1 MRESYYVTIFRCW
14 HDLLS
19 RLFLSAVATYAL
31 IVCLSYIGLVSPYEV
46 LGITTAGLR
55 YVGGPLV
62 AYGAI
67 LGLPLAYGIFIC
79 NTFVAL
85 LIVSTLFLVMF
96 YNPHRWPG
104 YPRIIRRS
112 FERDASAKRL
122 RFLPG
127 CRRIEHPRLII
138 VGFCLY
144 FAPMLAMTFFGIM
157 IGSMVAAGQFVFG
170 SLQTVL
176 GMIVPH
182 GMFEVP
188 AIVLAAAIP
197 LSAHS
202 LVAEDLTQGRVS
214 RVFQNLQRFTASQH
228 IQLCLTILVSALY
241 VAGVIEAGLSA

>member
-1 MRESYYVTIFRCW
+1 MRESYYIVIFRCW

-19 RLFLSAVATYAL
+19 RLFLSAVATYSL
-31 IVCLSYIGLVSPYEV
+31 IVCLSYSGIVDPFEV

-62 AYGAI
+62 AYGSI
-67 LGLPLAYGIFIC
+67 LGLPPAYGIFLC

-96 YNPHRWPG
+96 YNPHRWPS
-104 YPRIIRRS
+104 YPWIIRRS

-127 CRRIEHPRLII
+127 CRRIENPQLII

-157 IGSMVAAGQFVFG
+157 IGSMIAAGQFVFG

-176 GMIVPH
+176 EMIVPH
-182 GMFEVP
+182 GMLEVP

-202 LVAEDLTQGRVS
+202 LVVENLSRGKVS
-214 RVFQNLQRFTASQH
+214 RVFQDLERFKASQH
-228 IQLCLTILVSALY
+228 IRLCLTILVSALY
-241 VAGVIEAGLSA
+241 VAGVIEGSLSA